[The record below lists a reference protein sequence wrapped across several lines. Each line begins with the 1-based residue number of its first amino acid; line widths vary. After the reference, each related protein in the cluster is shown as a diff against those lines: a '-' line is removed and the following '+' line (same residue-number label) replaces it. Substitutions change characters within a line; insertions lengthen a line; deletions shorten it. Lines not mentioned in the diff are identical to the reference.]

1 MADISI
7 YASEVRVET
16 CGDELEA
23 HLQGVRLDNILA
35 EFSVQEVLEELE
47 MSDIVDF
54 AKEHLSDED

>member
-16 CGDELEA
+16 CGDELEV
-23 HLQGVRLDNILA
+23 HLQEVRLDNILA
-35 EFSVQEVLEELE
+35 EFSVQEILEELD